1 MKLPLGRIVNSERAL
16 QSLSSKELPSGM
28 AYKIFKNIKLLE
40 PELEV
45 FRSTNDQAI
54 RKYGEER
61 DGQIMIDPNSSSFA
75 QYAEEINPILVTEVD
90 VDIEILKMSDLL
102 DALDKA
108 EATISV
114 SDLASLEYMLEE

>member
-40 PELEV
+40 PELSV
-45 FRSTNDQAI
+45 FQDTNQQAI
-54 RKYGEER
+54 RKYGKEK
-61 DGQIMIDPNSSSFA
+61 DGQVMIDVNDPSFA
-75 QYAEEINPILVTEVD
+75 KYAEEINPVLLTEVE

-114 SDLASLEYMLEE
+114 SDIASLEYMLEE